1 MPIYEYLCEDCG
13 SKFEKLV
20 RNGVSVECPSCGQD
34 HLKPQLSRFAA
45 HAGGK
50 SSGKAAE
57 MPSCPG
63 GMCQTPG
70 MCGMN

>member
-20 RNGVSVECPSCGQD
+20 RNSDHVECPSCGQD
-34 HLKPQLSRFAA
+34 HLQQQLSRFAA
-45 HAGGK
+45 R
-50 SSGKAAE
+50 SGNGVVEKGE
-57 MPSCPG
+57 PMCPG
-63 GMCQTPG
+63 GMCQNPG

>member
-1 MPIYEYLCEDCG
+1 MPIYEYLCG

-20 RNGVSVECPSCGQD
+20 RNGAAVECPSCGQD

-45 HAGGK
+45 HAGGGK
-50 SSGKAAE
+50 SQAAE